1 VVDLLRGYFRLGD
14 CDTPREIREKVTGKL
29 LTLDRALEPILPALL
44 DLLGVSD
51 DPKWQTL
58 DPLQRRQQMLEG
70 VKRLLLRE
78 AEAQPFLVV
87 FEDLHWI
94 DSETQALLDSLIE
107 SLPPARLLL
116 LVNYR
121 PEYEHR
127 WGSKTFYTQVQLDS
141 LDPESALELLHSLLG
156 EDGSVAPLKPILIER
171 TEGNPF
177 FLEESVRTLVETVAL
192 VGERGGYRL
201 ARPLTEIEVPPTVQA
216 ILAARLDRL
225 SPEDKRLLQS
235 AAVIG
240 KDVPFALLAAIAD
253 EGVEQEVRRGLGR
266 LQAAEF
272 VYETHLFPDL
282 EYTFKHAL
290 THEVTYRSL
299 LKERRRDL
307 HVRTVEVIERAYAA
321 VLGEHV
327 ERLVH
332 HALRG
337 EVWEKVATYGAR
349 AGTRVADRSAP
360 AEMQKAYFETAV
372 EALGRLPERRE
383 TSEQTIEYGA
393 CSPRPTS
400 FSESATRACAA
411 WRRR

>member
-1 VVDLLRGYFRLGD
+1 
-14 CDTPREIREKVTGKL
+14 
-29 LTLDRALEPILPALL
+29 
-44 DLLGVSD
+44 
-51 DPKWQTL
+51 
-58 DPLQRRQQMLEG
+58 
-70 VKRLLLRE
+70 
-78 AEAQPFLVV
+78 
-87 FEDLHWI
+87 
-94 DSETQALLDSLIE
+94 
-107 SLPPARLLL
+107 
-116 LVNYR
+116 
-121 PEYEHR
+121 
-127 WGSKTFYTQVQLDS
+127 
-141 LDPESALELLHSLLG
+141 
-156 EDGSVAPLKPILIER
+156 
-171 TEGNPF
+171 
-177 FLEESVRTLVETVAL
+177 
-192 VGERGGYRL
+192 
-201 ARPLTEIEVPPTVQA
+201 
-216 ILAARLDRL
+216 
-225 SPEDKRLLQS
+225 
-235 AAVIG
+235 
-240 KDVPFALLAAIAD
+240 
-253 EGVEQEVRRGLGR
+253 
-266 LQAAEF
+266 
-272 VYETHLFPDL
+272 
-282 EYTFKHAL
+282 
-290 THEVTYRSL
+290 VTYRSL